1 MKQTLNLFAQPWAT
15 RCKILITTLGSKGS
29 LIAFKQKDLE
39 VLADKHIIQQCC
51 AFADADMWR
60 ELEVKIAQFNEIT
73 TECESVGEEYAIVR

>member
-1 MKQTLNLFAQPWAT
+1 MKQTLNIFAQPWAT

-39 VLADKHIIQQCC
+39 VLTNKHIIQQCC

-60 ELEVKIAQFNEIT
+60 ELEVKIAQFTGIT
-73 TECESVGEEYAIVR
+73 TERDFVEGGYTIIR